1 METITVS
8 FFRIILRLLIFKSFH
23 YFSHFSRIFK
33 EASKSEIVCVR
44 LILKKWKLTD
54 TPGYDGKLRSGKK
67 IISAIS
73 FFVIFPTTRKFV
85 IICAKIT
92 GLPVLPGRHRK

>member
-8 FFRIILRLLIFKSFH
+8 FFRIILRLLIFKSLH
-23 YFSHFSRIFK
+23 YFSRFSRIFK

-54 TPGYDGKLRSGKK
+54 TPGYDGKLRS
-67 IISAIS
+67 
-73 FFVIFPTTRKFV
+73 
-85 IICAKIT
+85 AKNLI
-92 GLPVLPGRHRK
+92 LAL